1 MGWLVGLGLPK
12 RRAPS
17 RYAHPP
23 PSLQLSN
30 PLPNSP
36 GTPTH
41 LGHPHGQ
48 LSLST
53 LVHQSPQLQ
62 QPSASGSSSKVSD
75 SCKSLAS
82 SSSVISCTNSARPFN
97 FCIFCIIHGERWRKF
112 SNYPS
117 HQQLHPPT
125 LGWWQN
131 VATRCLV
138 QFRKTARSA
147 RDNEAN
153 QSN

>member
-1 MGWLVGLGLPK
+1 MGWPVGVGLPK
-12 RRAPS
+12 RRALP
-17 RYAHPP
+17 RYAQPS

-53 LVHQSPQLQ
+53 LVQQ
-62 QPSASGSSSKVSD
+62 QPLRK
-75 SCKSLAS
+75 KSLQKFETYAS
-82 SSSVISCTNSARPFN
+82 PPLVISCTNSARPLN
-97 FCIFCIIHGERWRKF
+97 LDFCILCIIHGEK
-112 SNYPS
+112 
-117 HQQLHPPT
+117 QLQVLKLSIT
-125 LGWWQN
+125 LYFTSPNSGLDAKYINMLLVLMQKQKKS
-131 VATRCLV
+131 TR
-138 QFRKTARSA
+138 
-147 RDNEAN
+147 DEEAN